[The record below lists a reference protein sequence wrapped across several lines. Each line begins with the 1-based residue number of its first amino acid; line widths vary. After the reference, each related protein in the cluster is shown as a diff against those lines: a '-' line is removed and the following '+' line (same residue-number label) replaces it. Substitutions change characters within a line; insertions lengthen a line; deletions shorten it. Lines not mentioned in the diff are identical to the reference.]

1 MTNDKRRAL
10 YISKGGD
17 YSVTKRNI
25 NINVN
30 GMEYLIC
37 MRDANITAIVVKDEE
52 SNKWIKLDTVSI
64 KNVFGVKKSDF
75 IKQLDNMDIYSNYMA
90 DELLHEGLEDE
101 FMEYVDESIYVV
113 EADVIADPSAYVEQ
127 YKEQLKKELIAKV
140 LGEGLHIGQKRCPE
154 SGVWI

>member
-10 YISKGGD
+10 YITKSGD
-17 YSVTKRNI
+17 YTVTKRNI
-25 NINVN
+25 NITVN
-30 GMEYLIC
+30 GMEYLIG
-37 MRDANITAIVVKDEE
+37 MTNDNITAIVVKDEE
-52 SNKWIKLDTVSI
+52 SDKWFKLDTRSI
-64 KNVFGVKKSDF
+64 KKVFGVKKSDF

-113 EADVIADPSAYVEQ
+113 EADVTADPSAYAKQ
-127 YKEQLKKELIAKV
+127 CILQFKKELADR
-140 LGEGLHIGQKRCPE
+140 LLDELLHIGQKRCPE